1 MKVKPLLVSTF
12 IFLLLIGCANEEGVK
27 REFDKEVTIIAP
39 SSTGG
44 GWDVTARAIKK
55 ILLQEN
61 IVVDI
66 EVINKVGAGGELGW
80 KYTYHQ
86 QENVLAMNSS
96 LIITNHL
103 LGQSKLTFKDFT
115 PIAILA
121 KEWEVVIVSKGSSI
135 NRAKTL
141 LSEIKQAPEQYKI
154 GISPRLG
161 NDDQL
166 SFVLASN
173 QYGIQPKNLHFRIY
187 ENSDE
192 VVKALISKE
201 IEVATMSISEAKK
214 YYDRDQ
220 VKLLVISSD
229 KRLRELPELPTWKE
243 EGIDIV
249 FQHWRGIMGPP
260 NMSKEEI
267 KFWDHVFGEMVKTE
281 AWKKTLEHYM
291 WEDFYKDSEE
301 TYKYLEEQSM
311 MYEQLMGVH

>member
-1 MKVKPLLVSTF
+1 MKVKPLLVSTL
-12 IFLLLIGCANEEGVK
+12 IFLLLTGCANEEGVK
-27 REFDKEVTIIAP
+27 RELDKEVTIIAP

-44 GWDVTARAIKK
+44 GWDVTVRAIKK

-61 IVVDI
+61 ILDDI
-66 EVINKVGAGGELGW
+66 EVINKVGAGGEVGW
-80 KYTYHQ
+80 KYTYQQ

-103 LGQSKLTFKDFT
+103 LGQSKLTFEDFT
-115 PIAILA
+115 PIATLA
-121 KEWEVVIVSKGSSI
+121 KEWEVVIVSKDSSI
-135 NRAKTL
+135 NRANTL

-166 SFVLASN
+166 SFVLASK
-173 QYGIQPKNLHFRIY
+173 QYGIQPKNLQFRIY

-220 VKLLVISSD
+220 VKLLVISAD
-229 KRLRELPELPTWKE
+229 KRLKELPELPTWKE

-267 KFWDHVFGEMVKTE
+267 EFWNYVFGEMVKTE
-281 AWKKTLEHYM
+281 AWKKTLEHFM

-301 TYKYLEEQSM
+301 TYKYLKEQSM